1 MDLARQRARDV
12 MSVRLAVRHPDPDAH
27 RKPAPQAAPA
37 PEAPKPAASPVA
49 VSSPE
54 APAVAVGESPEVAP
68 EAPAA
73 VAEGVEHAQLAV
85 ERKRATLQREAF
97 PDEHELDSSLLRRAD
112 QEVPLPETPLQ
123 EKLHWHPRR
132 TTALTSQGAESQQAR
147 AARYFAMH
155 SMEKV
160 GHLLDEEPSPKDLS
174 RAVQESQQ
182 QRALSATG
190 EEDSVG
196 YKSAWTAVDALRRRA
211 ARHRW

>member
-1 MDLARQRARDV
+1 MDLARQRAHDV
-12 MSVRLAVRHPDPDAH
+12 MSMRLAVRHPDPDAH

-37 PEAPKPAASPVA
+37 PEDPKPAASPVA

-54 APAVAVGESPEVAP
+54 APAVAAGDSPQASP
-68 EAPAA
+68 DAPAA
-73 VAEGVEHAQLAV
+73 VAERVEHAQVAV
-85 ERKRATLQREAF
+85 GKRVTLQREAF

-123 EKLHWHPRR
+123 EKLHWHSRR

-155 SMEKV
+155 GMEKV
-160 GHLLDEEPSPKDLS
+160 GHLLDDEPSPKDLS
-174 RAVQESQQ
+174 RAVQEGQQ
-182 QRALSATG
+182 QHAFSATG
-190 EEDSVG
+190 EEDLVG
-196 YKSAWTAVDALRRRA
+196 YKSAWKAVDALRRRA